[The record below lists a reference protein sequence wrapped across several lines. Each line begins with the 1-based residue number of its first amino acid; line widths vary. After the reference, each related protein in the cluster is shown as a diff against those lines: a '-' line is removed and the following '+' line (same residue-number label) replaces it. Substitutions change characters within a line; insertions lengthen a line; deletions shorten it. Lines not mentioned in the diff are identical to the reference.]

1 MLEKETYSQLFKWSF
16 SKKTQVTYW
25 DGTVKE
31 YGQGSGDPVFKIV
44 FNEKIP
50 VKDLLNNASL
60 TLGEA
65 YMDRKIE
72 IEGDIQTLIY
82 DVYNQKDSFLHN
94 AKFIKWLPKESHSKK
109 RSQEDIH
116 SHYDLGNDF
125 YKKMA

>member
-50 VKDLLNNASL
+50 V
-60 TLGEA
+60 
-65 YMDRKIE
+65 
-72 IEGDIQTLIY
+72 
-82 DVYNQKDSFLHN
+82 
-94 AKFIKWLPKESHSKK
+94 
-109 RSQEDIH
+109 
-116 SHYDLGNDF
+116 
-125 YKKMA
+125 

>member
-1 MLEKETYSQLFKWSF
+1 MVFFKKDTSHIL
-16 SKKTQVTYW
+16 

-65 YMDRKIE
+65 TWI
-72 IEGDIQTLIY
+72 
-82 DVYNQKDSFLHN
+82 
-94 AKFIKWLPKESHSKK
+94 AKLKSKAISK
-109 RSQEDIH
+109 H
-116 SHYDLGNDF
+116 
-125 YKKMA
+125 

>member
-1 MLEKETYSQLFKWSF
+1 MVF
-16 SKKTQVTYW
+16 SKDTSHILGWYRQRVW
-25 DGTVKE
+25 ARV
-31 YGQGSGDPVFKIV
+31 GDPVLKLYSM
-44 FNEKIP
+44 KIP

-72 IEGDIQTLIY
+72 IEGDIQALIY
-82 DVYNQKDSFLHN
+82 DVYNQKDSFYTMLN
-94 AKFIKWLPKESHSKK
+94 LLNGFLKKVIQK

-125 YKKMA
+125 YKNGLTKQ

>member
-72 IEGDIQTLIY
+72 IEGDIQALIY
-82 DVYNQKDSFLHN
+82 DVYNQRIAFYTMLNLLNGFL
-94 AKFIKWLPKESHSKK
+94 KK
-109 RSQEDIH
+109 VIQKNVRKRI
-116 SHYDLGNDF
+116 F
-125 YKKMA
+125 TAITI

>member
-1 MLEKETYSQLFKWSF
+1 MVFNGGNAMLEKETYSQLFKWSF

-60 TLGEA
+60 TLG
-65 YMDRKIE
+65 KPTWI
-72 IEGDIQTLIY
+72 
-82 DVYNQKDSFLHN
+82 
-94 AKFIKWLPKESHSKK
+94 AKLKSKVISK
-109 RSQEDIH
+109 H
-116 SHYDLGNDF
+116 
-125 YKKMA
+125 